1 MTNPNIH
8 FTREEFETRQQRT
21 RAYLDEQKLDGLL
34 LFKIEDMYWLT
45 GFDSDGFCIF
55 HSMFV
60 GVNGELTH
68 LSRTADLAN
77 VAYSSICEDVR
88 IASDDADVRW
98 SSCIKDMLVSHDMQG
113 KRIGIQVDTMGLT
126 PKLFLETQ
134 AEIEDWCELVIADN
148 FIQKMRM
155 VKSEQELAY
164 HRKAGEIL
172 DIALGDALLAV
183 QPGAYEGDIYGAF
196 YNKLFSMGADLP
208 AHIPPLGCG
217 ESALNVRYTSG
228 RKYLVENDQLT
239 LELGLAYRHYHAGSM
254 CVALIGPDVN
264 ELHLKMH
271 EALVPALAAIQDLL
285 RPGKTM
291 AEVYD
296 AYRMVVTDHGLA
308 HTLQDA
314 CGYTMGATWPPT
326 WMEQP
331 MFYKGNPTVIETNM
345 TFFNM
350 LILNDFKSG
359 LIMCLGEQTII
370 TDGQPEVIT
379 HVPREP
385 IIVGV

>member
-1 MTNPNIH
+1 M
-8 FTREEFETRQQRT
+8 
-21 RAYLDEQKLDGLL
+21 
-34 LFKIEDMYWLT
+34 
-45 GFDSDGFCIF
+45 S
-55 HSMFV
+55 V
-60 GVNGELTH
+60 
-68 LSRTADLAN
+68 
-77 VAYSSICEDVR
+77 
-88 IASDDADVRW
+88 
-98 SSCIKDMLVSHDMQG
+98 
-113 KRIGIQVDTMGLT
+113 
-126 PKLFLETQ
+126 
-134 AEIEDWCELVIADN
+134 
-148 FIQKMRM
+148 
-155 VKSEQELAY
+155 
-164 HRKAGEIL
+164 
-172 DIALGDALLAV
+172 
-183 QPGAYEGDIYGAF
+183 
-196 YNKLFSMGADLP
+196 
-208 AHIPPLGCG
+208 
-217 ESALNVRYTSG
+217 
-228 RKYLVENDQLT
+228 
-239 LELGLAYRHYHAGSM
+239 
-254 CVALIGPDVN
+254 
-264 ELHLKMH
+264 
-271 EALVPALAAIQDLL
+271 QDLL

-350 LILNDFKSG
+350 LILNDFESG

>member
-1 MTNPNIH
+1 MALH
-8 FTREEFETRQQRT
+8 FEAAEFQARKDGVTQEMARR
-21 RAYLDEQKLDGLL
+21 KLDAIL
-34 LFKIEDMYWLT
+34 LFAPESQYWLT

-88 IASDDADVRW
+88 IAPDDAELRW
-98 SSCIKDMLVSHDMQG
+98 SSCIKDMLVSHGMQG

-126 PKLFLETQ
+126 PKLFLEIQ
-134 AEIEDWCELVIADN
+134 AELEDCCELVVADN

-254 CVALIGPDVN
+254 CVALIGPEIS

-271 EALVPALAAIQDLL
+271 AALVPALAAIQDLL

-291 AEVYD
+291 GEVYD
-296 AYRMVVTDHGLA
+296 AYRMVVTDHGLG

-350 LILNDFKSG
+350 LILNDFESG

-385 IIVGV
+385 IVVGA